1 MALAASQ
8 TSPMS
13 ADRGYGSVEY
23 VMKPAPRSLYPSESN
38 IQDEL
43 SNALRHHQS
52 GQLEQAAR
60 IYQSILDQQPDHA
73 DALHLLGVVALQQG
87 NPPRAVELIG
97 RAIAVNPS
105 AAAFHCNLAEAYR
118 ALGELDRAAGC
129 CQLALRLQPDYPEA
143 ANNLGLILQA
153 QGKNQAAIAQFRE
166 ALRLGP
172 NAPMVHNNLGNA
184 LRLEGD
190 KAQALACFRQ
200 AVRLGPNLAEAHSN
214 LGQLLLELRHGE
226 EVLPVAE
233 LARVPL
239 GTLASSATGSIPHA
253 ARLKEAAFHCG
264 EAVRLG
270 PNFPD
275 ARNNLGNV
283 LREQGKLHEAKSC
296 YAEALR
302 LNPDLALTY
311 SNMGQALQE
320 EGKLDDAIAWYQ
332 QGLKLA
338 PAVGPASRAGPVP
351 LGSRDLLDSVRIH
364 CNLASALEEQE
375 KHEEAA
381 ARYEMALRL
390 DPGYAEAHN
399 GLGFVLHEQGQ
410 FEEAK
415 ARYREAIRLQP
426 DLASAHGNLGTVLEE
441 LNEFDAAQ
449 RCFREALRHDP
460 NHAGAYAQ
468 LATML
473 RGKLPEADLA
483 AMRQLLADPQLA
495 EGKRSALHF
504 GLGQVL
510 DAQGVYDEAAE
521 HLCHANALC
530 QADWQKRGKGY
541 NPAEHTRFV
550 DELIAAFTP
559 EYFARVPGFGLE
571 TERPIFIVGLPRSG
585 TTLIEQ
591 VLASHSQVFGA
602 GELRYVRDTFEAL
615 PQALNREATPVE
627 CLPWLDRATCGQVA
641 QRHLD
646 RLRALNEPAPR
657 ITDKLPDNYLYLGL
671 IATLFPRA
679 KLIHCR
685 RDLRDVAVSCWITH
699 FRQIRW
705 ASAQESIASR
715 FHEYQRLM
723 EHWRKVLPAPLLEV
737 DYEETVDDLETVAR
751 RLVAWCGLEWEPG
764 CLAFHENRRPVRTAS
779 VTQVRQPIYKKSVAR
794 WKNYEKALAPLFAQL

>member
-1 MALAASQ
+1 
-8 TSPMS
+8 
-13 ADRGYGSVEY
+13 
-23 VMKPAPRSLYPSESN
+23 MKPAPRSPYPSESTL
-38 IQDEL
+38 QDQL
-43 SNALRHHQS
+43 STALRHHQS

-105 AAAFHCNLAEAYR
+105 VAAFHCNLAEAYR

-184 LRLEGD
+184 LRLEGE

-200 AVRLGPNLAEAHSN
+200 AVQLGPNLAEAHSN
-214 LGQLLLELRHGE
+214 LGQLLLELHQ
-226 EVLPVAE
+226 
-233 LARVPL
+233 
-239 GTLASSATGSIPHA
+239 
-253 ARLKEAAFHCG
+253 LKEAAFHCG
-264 EAVRLG
+264 EAVRVG

-283 LREQGKLHEAKSC
+283 LREQGKLQDAKSC

-302 LNPDLALTY
+302 LNPDLAMTY

-320 EGKLDDAIAWYQ
+320 EGKLDDAVAWYQ

-338 PAVGPASRAGPVP
+338 P
-351 LGSRDLLDSVRIH
+351 DSARIH

-375 KHEEAA
+375 NHEEAA
-381 ARYEMALRL
+381 ARYEMALQL

-399 GLGFVLHEQGQ
+399 GMGFVRHEQGQ
-410 FEEAK
+410 FEEATGC
-415 ARYREAIRLQP
+415 YREALRLQP

-449 RCFREALRHDP
+449 SCFREALRHDP

-483 AMRQLLADPQLA
+483 AMRQLLADAALS

-504 GLGQVL
+504 GLAQVL
-510 DAQGVYDEAAE
+510 DAQGVFGEAAE
-521 HLCHANALC
+521 HLSHANALC

-541 NPAEHTRFV
+541 DPTEHTRFV

-559 EYFARVPGFGLE
+559 EYFAGVRGFGLQS
-571 TERPIFIVGLPRSG
+571 ERPVFIVGLPRSG

-591 VLASHSQVFGA
+591 VMASHSQVFGA

-615 PQALNREATPVE
+615 PQALNREGTPAE
-627 CLPWLDRATCGQVA
+627 CLPWLDRATCGWVA

-685 RDLRDVAVSCWITH
+685 RDLRDVAVSCWMTH

-705 ASAQESIASR
+705 ASDPEHIASR

-723 EHWRKVLPAPLLEV
+723 DHWRQVLPAPLLEV
-737 DYEETVDDLETVAR
+737 DYEETVDDLDGVAR
-751 RLVAWCGLEWEPG
+751 RLVAWCGLDWEPA

-794 WKNYEKALAPLFAQL
+794 WKHYENALASLFAQL

>member
-1 MALAASQ
+1 MH
-8 TSPMS
+8 P
-13 ADRGYGSVEY
+13 
-23 VMKPAPRSLYPSESN
+23 PSSDVFF
-38 IQDEL
+38 QDEL
-43 SNALRHHQS
+43 SSALRDHQS
-52 GQLEQAAR
+52 GRLEQAAR
-60 IYQSILDQQPDHA
+60 IYQSILAQHPDHA
-73 DALHLLGVVALQQG
+73 DALHLFGVVALQQG
-87 NPPRAVELIG
+87 DPQRAVELIG

-105 AAAFHCNLAEAYR
+105 VAAFHSNLAEAYR
-118 ALGELDRAAGC
+118 ALGQLDRAAGC
-129 CQLALRLQPDYPEA
+129 CQLALRLQPNYPEA

-153 QGKNQAAIAQFRE
+153 QGKGQAAIPQFRE

-172 NAPMVHNNLGNA
+172 DAPMVHNNLGNA

-190 KAQALACFRQ
+190 KAGALACFRQ
-200 AVRLGPNLAEAHSN
+200 AVQLGPDLAEAHSN
-214 LGQLLLELRHGE
+214 LGQLLLELRQ
-226 EVLPVAE
+226 
-233 LARVPL
+233 
-239 GTLASSATGSIPHA
+239 
-253 ARLKEAAFHCG
+253 LKEAAFHCG
-264 EAVRLG
+264 EAVRLR
-270 PNFPD
+270 PNLPD

-283 LREQGKLHEAKSC
+283 LREQGQLHEAKGC

-302 LNPDLALTY
+302 LNPDLSLTY

-320 EGKLDDAIAWYQ
+320 EGKLDDAVGWYQ
-332 QGLKLA
+332 RGLQLE
-338 PAVGPASRAGPVP
+338 P
-351 LGSRDLLDSVRIH
+351 DSARIH

-375 KHEEAA
+375 KHEEAT
-381 ARYEMALRL
+381 ARYQMALRL
-390 DPGYAEAHN
+390 NPGYADAHN
-399 GLGFVLHEQGQ
+399 GLGFVLHEQGH

-415 ARYREAIRLQP
+415 ARYRAAIRLQP
-426 DLASAHGNLGTVLEE
+426 DLASAHSNLGTVLEE

-449 RCFREALRHDP
+449 LCLREALRHDP

-468 LATML
+468 IATML

-483 AMRQLLADPQLA
+483 AMRQLLADPQLSQ
-495 EGKRSALHF
+495 GKRSALHF
-504 GLGQVL
+504 GLAQVL
-510 DAQGVYDEAAE
+510 DAQGVFGEAAE
-521 HLCHANALC
+521 HLSHANALC

-541 NPAEHTRFV
+541 DPAEHTRFV
-550 DELIAAFTP
+550 DELITAFTP
-559 EYFARVPGFGLE
+559 EYFARVRGFGLE

-615 PQALNREATPVE
+615 PGALHREATPVE
-627 CLPWLDRATCGQVA
+627 CVPWLDSATCGRVA

-646 RLRALNEPAPR
+646 RLRALNETAPR

-685 RDLRDVAVSCWITH
+685 RDLRDVAVSCWMTH

-705 ASAQESIASR
+705 ASSPEHIASR

-723 EHWRKVLPAPLLEV
+723 KHWRQVLPVPLLEV
-737 DYEETVDDLETVAR
+737 DYEDTVADLEGMAR

-794 WKNYEKALAPLFAQL
+794 WKHYENALAPLFAQL